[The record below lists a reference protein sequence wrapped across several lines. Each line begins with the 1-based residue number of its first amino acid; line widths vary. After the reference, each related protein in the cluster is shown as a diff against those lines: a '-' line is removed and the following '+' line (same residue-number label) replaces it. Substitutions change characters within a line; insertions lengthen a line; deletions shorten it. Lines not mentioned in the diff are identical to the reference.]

1 MLLVLGNQ
9 QVDGLLR
16 DADLSDGRFRLGT
29 RERQFTVGILDVLLA
44 DGDGLVRDIEVTPQ
58 ESGQLT
64 FAQSADQFQIEHG
77 QQAPF
82 VRGVEVGLDML
93 RLENLHL
100 EFLHLRCD
108 AVFSGVAE
116 DQALFHSA
124 VQGVVQHQV
133 QTANGGAAKARI
145 AVTAFAVGTTALHQL
160 LVELLQV
167 PGG

>member
-1 MLLVLGNQ
+1 
-9 QVDGLLR
+9 
-16 DADLSDGRFRLGT
+16 
-29 RERQFTVGILDVLLA
+29 
-44 DGDGLVRDIEVTPQ
+44 
-58 ESGQLT
+58 
-64 FAQSADQFQIEHG
+64 
-77 QQAPF
+77 
-82 VRGVEVGLDML
+82 ML

-167 PGG
+167 VCSQLRELDVADAGDGVLLDHQVVTIRRGDADIWLGVDVIPASQPRGYGVLVGTTDIDALGGFHCGGQLRFALRLRLAQDVLMMRLPVSAL